1 VAVAKASTPAHSE
14 HESTVRTAQG
24 PAGAGG
30 DAGGD
35 AAGALAGGG
44 SGLWTASGSSSHATT
59 SPAESAT
66 TDRSARRDE
75 TGMTHLRARRVDP
88 PPIDGDRY
96 SSSICLRS
104 TQ

>member
-1 VAVAKASTPAHSE
+1 MHTPPRSRLIEA
-14 HESTVRTAQG
+14 TLLGTLAG
-24 PAGAGG
+24 GAGEAVRA
-30 DAGGD
+30 AGQGG

-44 SGLWTASGSSSHATT
+44 SGLRTASGSSSHATT

-66 TDRSARRDE
+66 TDRSARRGE